1 MTSWPLK
8 STFYYEGIMN
18 AVLLLARLPLWI
30 YAFPE
35 CLLTY
40 FTARYYYDENHYEA
54 EQPAC
59 TFFIFFFLYLNYT
72 LTLIAHH
79 YQAWQKLC
87 CSLILERVLVV
98 NSGV

>member
-1 MTSWPLK
+1 M
-8 STFYYEGIMN
+8 Y
-18 AVLLLARLPLWI
+18 VL
-30 YAFPE
+30 Y
-35 CLLTY
+35 
-40 FTARYYYDENHYEA
+40 
-54 EQPAC
+54 
-59 TFFIFFFLYLNYT
+59 FFFLYLNCT

>member
-18 AVLLLARLPLWI
+18 VVLLLARLPLWI

-35 CLLTY
+35 MSSNLLHSQILLRRKPLRSR
-40 FTARYYYDENHYEA
+40 TASMYVLY
-54 EQPAC
+54 
-59 TFFIFFFLYLNYT
+59 FFFLYLNCT